1 MVWADFL
8 AWIPTHPV
16 EAAQPSTLAVL
27 STELNSTTVLGA
39 IPGDLW
45 TPHPT

>member
-1 MVWADFL
+1 
-8 AWIPTHPV
+8 
-16 EAAQPSTLAVL
+16 LAVL